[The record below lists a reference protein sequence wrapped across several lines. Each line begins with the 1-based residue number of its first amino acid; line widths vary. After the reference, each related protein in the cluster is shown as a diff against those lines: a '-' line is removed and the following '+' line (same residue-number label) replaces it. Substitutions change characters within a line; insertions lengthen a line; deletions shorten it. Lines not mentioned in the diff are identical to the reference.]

1 LVEEGYQVRAFARKT
16 ARPAL
21 LKDLGVEIAV
31 GDLGDPGSVATAI
44 AGMDLVVHAGAGT
57 SGTAEDSNI
66 ATIRGTQNVVDACRA
81 AHVKKLVYVSSLS
94 VYETSGC
101 GDNALVTED
110 ARLERQPLRRGPYSA
125 AKLRAEAIVRQ
136 AMIPDFCPTAVLRL
150 GTLYGPGAEAH
161 TVMVGVALGNRI
173 FLAFGDRKGELPLL
187 HVDDAVDAIVA
198 CMRDGAADNQVFN
211 VLGNEPF
218 TKSMYLER
226 VVKPLYPKAIV
237 IRCPMPLLIAATWM
251 QEKVFALLGK
261 VPLLTVYRLVSSQK
275 RVRYSTSKIE
285 QALGWHS
292 RAGLDVDAGSRRPRD
307 SERPS
312 ITERGDW

>member
-1 LVEEGYQVRAFARKT
+1 
-16 ARPAL
+16 
-21 LKDLGVEIAV
+21 
-31 GDLGDPGSVATAI
+31 
-44 AGMDLVVHAGAGT
+44 
-57 SGTAEDSNI
+57 
-66 ATIRGTQNVVDACRA
+66 
-81 AHVKKLVYVSSLS
+81 
-94 VYETSGC
+94 
-101 GDNALVTED
+101 
-110 ARLERQPLRRGPYSA
+110 
-125 AKLRAEAIVRQ
+125 
-136 AMIPDFCPTAVLRL
+136 
-150 GTLYGPGAEAH
+150 
-161 TVMVGVALGNRI
+161 
-173 FLAFGDRKGELPLL
+173 
-187 HVDDAVDAIVA
+187 
-198 CMRDGAADNQVFN
+198 MRDGAADNQVFN

-226 VVKPLYPKAIV
+226 VVKPLNPKAIV